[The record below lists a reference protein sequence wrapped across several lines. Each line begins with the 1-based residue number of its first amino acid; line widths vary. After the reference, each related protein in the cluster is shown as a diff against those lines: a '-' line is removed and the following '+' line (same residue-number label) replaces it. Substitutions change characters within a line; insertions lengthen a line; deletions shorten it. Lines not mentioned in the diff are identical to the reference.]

1 MRPRQQQVSPAAE
14 VIETYYLDKSLPGL
28 PKLKARALDHDH

>member
-14 VIETYYLDKSLPGL
+14 VTETCYLDTSLPRL
-28 PKLKARALDHDH
+28 AKLKARALDHDQ